1 MDIKIKNLDYREYA
15 WEMLEYGDVC
25 EFISKD
31 GCQFI
36 GMKVDSSLD
45 DDFLLDLNDSKIYTD
60 IKNYQIVRI
69 VKNPTLVG
77 E

>member
-1 MDIKIKNLDYREYA
+1 MNIKVKPLDCRKYDWDEI
-15 WEMLEYGDVC
+15 EYGDVC

-31 GCQFI
+31 GCEFL
-36 GMKVDSSLD
+36 GMKVDSSLGK
-45 DDFLLDLNDSKIYTD
+45 DFLLDINDSKIYTD

-69 VKNPTLVG
+69 IKNPTITG